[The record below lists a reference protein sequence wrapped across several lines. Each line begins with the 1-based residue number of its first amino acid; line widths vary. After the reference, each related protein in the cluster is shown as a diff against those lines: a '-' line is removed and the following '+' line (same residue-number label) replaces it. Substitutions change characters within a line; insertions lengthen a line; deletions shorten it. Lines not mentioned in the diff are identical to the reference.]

1 MREAS
6 LPPKLVRNAVLT
18 ASGRLLGELIGHFVA
33 RNARVCRDHMT
44 VTSFCLDTRCVHTSM
59 AALAQFWPGPSPSG
73 RMRWMAACESEKT
86 YTSRLLSVCQQTLVC
101 LCYGLAAG
109 TCRCGEKTVFSH
121 P

>member
-44 VTSFCLDTRCVHTSM
+44 VTSFCPDTRCVHTSM

-86 YTSRLLSVCQQTLVC
+86 VYQSPFECVPADF
-101 LCYGLAAG
+101 GLPPLRAG
-109 TCRCGEKTVFSH
+109 SWYLPVW
-121 P
+121 